1 MPRAIRALE
10 ILAAAAAAVV
20 LVVFASRAAALVA
33 YPWDWSPDEG
43 LMLDLGRRAVQDPAG
58 LYGRSFVPFPA
69 VYGPVLPALLAPL
82 SGLGLRMLPAA
93 RMLALAWTAV
103 ATLAVY
109 QLVRARTGPVA
120 GLVAAALSLAAFD
133 VSFWFM
139 LVRPDGP
146 MMALWLL
153 AAVALLPDRLTP
165 GADRLTWG
173 RVAAGSAVLLAG
185 TLTKA
190 TIVVY
195 GAPLVLGWWLVGRR
209 SAMRLI
215 LTLCLFGA
223 AVFLL
228 LQWVTHGGF
237 LWASRVWSLHGTQPG
252 LREAILAHA
261 LKLMWPF
268 AALAGIAFAAV
279 ARRWREALTDG
290 AVLLVVGAALI
301 VPLLSK
307 YGASWNY
314 MVPSVPALCVLTG
327 RWWALA
333 PFAPGSAGRVAGV
346 ALGAAAAVALVAT
359 RDFPLP
365 SPSDERT
372 ATAFYS
378 FVMEHTRKTG
388 GPILATRPEM
398 AYFVVGQAVEMEGS
412 GFAALAR
419 HGAPGTSLVRRR
431 LQQGEYTLLVQL
443 HDFPESGGF
452 TEAIAARYIH
462 AGGCNLHYYF
472 GYVAVHLFTR
482 RDLPFF
488 LNPPPGTVCGGPTFA
503 PGPAPRS
510 P

>member
-20 LVVFASRAAALVA
+20 FVLFALRAAALVA

-43 LMLDLGRRAVQDPAG
+43 LMLDWGRRAAQDPAG

-69 VYGPVLPALLAPL
+69 AYGPVLPALLAPL
-82 SGLGLRMLPAA
+82 AGLGLRMLPAS
-93 RMLALAWTAV
+93 RLLALGWTVV
-103 ATLAVY
+103 AAFAVY
-109 QLVRARTGPVA
+109 RLVRARTGPMA
-120 GLVAAALSLAAFD
+120 GLVAAALSLAALD

-139 LVRPDGP
+139 LVRTDGL

-153 AAVALLPDRLTP
+153 AAVALLPERLTP
-165 GADRLTWG
+165 GADQLTWG
-173 RVAAGSAVLLAG
+173 RIASGSAFLLAG

-190 TIVVY
+190 TVVLL
-195 GAPLVLGWWLVGRR
+195 GAPLVLGWWFVRRR
-209 SAMRLI
+209 SAWR
-215 LTLCLFGA
+215 LTLTLGLAGA

-237 LWASRVWSLHGTQPG
+237 LWVNRVWSLHPTQPG
-252 LREAILAHA
+252 LREAILGYA
-261 LKLMWPF
+261 LHRMWPF
-268 AALAGIAFAAV
+268 AALAGIVFVAA

-290 AVLLVVGAALI
+290 AVLLVVGAALV

-314 MVPSVPALCVLTG
+314 LVPFVPALCVLAG

-333 PFAPGSAGRVAGV
+333 PFAPGTMGRVAGV
-346 ALGAAAAVALVAT
+346 ALGAAAAVALAGT
-359 RDFPLP
+359 REFPLP
-365 SPSDERT
+365 SPKDERT

-378 FVMEHTRKTG
+378 FVMEHTRRTG
-388 GPILATRPEM
+388 GPILASRPEM
-398 AYFVVGQAVEMEGS
+398 AYFVVDQPVEMEGS
-412 GFAALAR
+412 GFALLAR
-419 HGAPGTSLVRRR
+419 HDAPGTSLIRRR

-443 HDFPESGGF
+443 HDFPGSGGYA
-452 TEAIAARYIH
+452 EAIAARYVH

-488 LNPPPGTVCGGPTFA
+488 LKPPPGTACGGPTFT
-503 PGPAPRS
+503 PGRAAHS